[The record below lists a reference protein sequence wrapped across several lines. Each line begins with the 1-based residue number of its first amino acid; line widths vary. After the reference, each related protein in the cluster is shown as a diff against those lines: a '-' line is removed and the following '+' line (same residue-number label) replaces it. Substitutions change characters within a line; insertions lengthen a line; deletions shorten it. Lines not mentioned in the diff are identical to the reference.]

1 MNEREQFNNCYTK
14 TERDGKIL
22 RKYWIFTN
30 YNKFHDITFYTLEVS
45 ELYPHGNYERVYKF
59 RWIKKLPQAYHIAE
73 NYRHYRI
80 TEKDKKDFYNTD
92 EMRW

>member
-1 MNEREQFNNCYTK
+1 MNERENFNNCYTK
-14 TERDGKIL
+14 TERDWKIL

-45 ELYPHGNYERVYKF
+45 ELYPHWNYEKIYKF
-59 RWIKKLPQAYHIAE
+59 RGIKELDYTKEIAE
-73 NYRHYRI
+73 NYKNYRI
-80 TEKDKKDFYNTD
+80 TKNDSKHFYSSN